1 MLGFKVL
8 KVKSGVPRS
17 TDLHK
22 KREAWYSV
30 PDFAFSGS
38 ARRCMGSVL
47 VASGAGPE
55 RSATGEGRGE
65 EGTPGGWGR
74 EVPPRTLKLLIL
86 TVCL

>member
-1 MLGFKVL
+1 M
-8 KVKSGVPRS
+8 KSGVPRS

-22 KREAWYSV
+22 KGEAWYSV

-38 ARRCMGSVL
+38 ARKLRGGRCG
-47 VASGAGPE
+47 VASRAGPE

-65 EGTPGGWGR
+65 EGAPGGWEQ

-86 TVCL
+86 TVCLERGL

>member
-1 MLGFKVL
+1 MLGFKVM

-22 KREAWYSV
+22 KGEAWYSV

-38 ARRCMGSVL
+38 ARKLRGGRCGV
-47 VASGAGPE
+47 
-55 RSATGEGRGE
+55 ATGEGRGE
-65 EGTPGGWGR
+65 EGAPGGWEQ

-86 TVCL
+86 TVCLERGL